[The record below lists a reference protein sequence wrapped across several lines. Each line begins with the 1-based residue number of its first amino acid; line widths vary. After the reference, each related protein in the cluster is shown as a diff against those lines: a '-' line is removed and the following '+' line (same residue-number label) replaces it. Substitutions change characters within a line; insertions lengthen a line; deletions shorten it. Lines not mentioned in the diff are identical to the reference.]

1 MKRKSTR
8 DYCKLVLLSGTRY
21 TADYQYMSYKSRSI
35 TMTLYE
41 TIPPT
46 ENRKWPLLVSQIFY
60 LIVRFFSLQRWSN
73 QSRPLGEY
81 DITMQILISSF
92 YIVRV
97 GSK

>member
-1 MKRKSTR
+1 MKDR
-8 DYCKLVLLSGTRY
+8 RY
-21 TADYQYMSYKSRSI
+21 DYQYMSYKSRSI

-73 QSRPLGEY
+73 QSRDLAAFHEQQAAKNV
-81 DITMQILISSF
+81 I
-92 YIVRV
+92 R
-97 GSK
+97 